1 MRQVWS
7 DAVGGYV
14 PEYTQ
19 FAGPRTY
26 DQRNVPSMG
35 QALQG
40 LISDTTQNAEALL
53 DVIVPNQYDSQERVT
68 EKLLGLL
75 GTGTG
80 VGRLETGGGAL
91 KSALSRPVK
100 TNTRPTVSGK
110 AHKVY
115 PGIYK
120 DPRQLVEEGAARVAP
135 ENKLMSEFF
144 GVDRSDLDAMTRAQ
158 EKTINQVDIP
168 VWPTTQRGAQHT
180 QKVMNPTNEARLQDV
195 LSLAGDN
202 PQFTG
207 SYGWYQT
214 LPLREKYRSVLGKE
228 LGDKR
233 FDEFMQSSSVMS
245 AGSPVDLELRRASLA
260 GLLDESGELDRF
272 IKGNMTSGENV
283 YREFPELF
291 KDVAEASGYGHIYHA
306 TSHRPALER
315 YAAGDKFFNQKTI
328 LEAPKTPNYY
338 YSKTGENLRHPTQD
352 AHFVRGIGLSDV
364 RPMTK
369 AGTGASVKDTEAG
382 KIRDWW
388 TNKVSGP
395 VGMSGSPAQAL
406 LWNSLAPQTG
416 VKTLVGKPLLEL
428 ITDGVEREALKQAK
442 SPQQALLDF
451 INRSGKLGSF
461 AGAGL
466 LGHSM
471 TGDGGDI

>member
-40 LISDTTQNAEALL
+40 LLSDTTQNAEALL

-80 VGRLETGGGAL
+80 VGRLEAGGSAL
-91 KSALSRPVK
+91 KSALSRPIK

-110 AHKVY
+110 AHKLY

-120 DPRQLVEEGAARVAP
+120 DPRQLVEEGAAKIAP
-135 ENKLMSEFF
+135 ESGLMSDLF
-144 GVDRSDLDAMTRAQ
+144 GVDRKTLDTMTRAH
-158 EKTINQVDIP
+158 EKTIDQVAIP
-168 VWPTTQRGAQHT
+168 AWPTTSRGAQHT
-180 QKVMNPTNEARLQDV
+180 QKVMNPTNESRLQDI
-195 LSLAGDN
+195 LSLAGDD
-202 PQFTG
+202 PRFAG
-207 SYGWYQT
+207 SYGWYET
-214 LPLREKYRSVLGKE
+214 LPLREKFRSVLGKE

-233 FDEFMQSSSVMS
+233 FDEFMQRSSVMS

-283 YREFPELF
+283 YKEFPEMF
-291 KDVAEASGYGHIYHA
+291 KDIRDAGGYGHIYHA
-306 TSHRPALER
+306 TAHRPGLSRHAT
-315 YAAGDKFFNQKTI
+315 GDNFFNDASI
-328 LEAPKTPNYY
+328 LKAPKTPNYY
-338 YSKTGENLRHPTQD
+338 HSKTGANLQHPTQD

-364 RPMTK
+364 RPMK
-369 AGTGASVKDTEAG
+369 KSGTDGSIDYTETG

-388 TNKVSGP
+388 SNKVSDP
-395 VGMSGSPAQAL
+395 IGMSGSPAQAL
-406 LWNSLAPQTG
+406 LWNTLAPQTG

-451 INRSGKLGSF
+451 INRSGKLG
-461 AGAGL
+461 AMGGMGL
-466 LGHSM
+466 LGNSINQDE
-471 TGDGGDI
+471 GLI